1 MLGIDL
7 SVLLFSM
14 KKTTLLFILFLL
26 SLSYTQAQIDKESLS
41 LDISRA
47 EEENRNQLKEYIWKR
62 RSDVFIES
70 QLKLTTITEFSFDP
84 QGKLVTKV
92 IEAKTTVEKKP
103 GMRGKAQANIAEGK
117 MDYIQKALALSM
129 DYAMMT
135 KGELLDF
142 FEKAT
147 VTEKEGFL
155 EAVATDV
162 RMPGDRLMLRID
174 PKTLLFTYKE
184 FSSLLGIDRVEGKL
198 NYSYFSNGTSHLEST
213 SLNLPAQKMT
223 IEANNQDYTIR
234 VQ

>member
-1 MLGIDL
+1 MKKSTLAL
-7 SVLLFSM
+7 AFFLFS
-14 KKTTLLFILFLL
+14 F
-26 SLSYTQAQIDKESLS
+26 SCAYSQIDKESLS
-41 LDISRA
+41 LEISRA

-84 QGKLVTKV
+84 QGKLVTKT

-103 GMRGKAQANIAEGK
+103 GLRGKAQVSAAEDK
-117 MDYIQKALALSM
+117 IEYIQKALTLSM
-129 DYAMMT
+129 DYAMMS

-142 FEKAT
+142 FDKAT
-147 VTEKEGFL
+147 VTEKEGFI
-155 EAVATDV
+155 EAVATGV
-162 RMPGDRLMLRID
+162 RIPGDRLLVRID
-174 PKTLLFTYKE
+174 PETLLFTYKE
-184 FSSLLGIDRVEGKL
+184 FSSLLGNDWVEGTL

-223 IEANNQDYTIR
+223 IESANQDYTIR